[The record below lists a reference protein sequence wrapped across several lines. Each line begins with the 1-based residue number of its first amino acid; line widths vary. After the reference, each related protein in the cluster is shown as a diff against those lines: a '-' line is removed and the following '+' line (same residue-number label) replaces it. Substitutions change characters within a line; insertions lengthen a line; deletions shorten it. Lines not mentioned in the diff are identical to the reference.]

1 MNLSYR
7 EAGGQQKSLHIS
19 IHNKTHLKVVVEE
32 RQDDGCERED
42 EEDAKGREGELNLED
57 IQQGSEQDGEGM
69 TV

>member
-7 EAGGQQKSLHIS
+7 EAGGQQKSVYRLY
-19 IHNKTHLKVVVEE
+19 KTHLKVVVEE
-32 RQDDGCERED
+32 RQDDGRERED

-57 IQQGSEQDGEGM
+57 IQQGSEQDSEGM